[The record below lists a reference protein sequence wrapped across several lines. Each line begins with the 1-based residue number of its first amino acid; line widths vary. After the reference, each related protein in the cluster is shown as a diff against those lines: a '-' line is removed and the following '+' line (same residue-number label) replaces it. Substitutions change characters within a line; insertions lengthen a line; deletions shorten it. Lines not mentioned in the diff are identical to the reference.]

1 VQHPE
6 HAKPKLLVIDDHPMV
21 REGLRSMLSGEIEAW
36 AEAGTWEEA
45 LLQLRELQPD
55 LVLLDIQLPDLDG
68 LSILRRIKAL
78 SPITSVLVVTM
89 HDNPGYVRQAVRL
102 GAAGYVLKGI
112 TRRELLAAVRAV
124 CEGES
129 VIEPS
134 ILRRVLNEVAVQPEP
149 PPAPGDAPEPLTPV
163 EREVLTLLSRGFTN
177 KEIAQQLRCSVGT
190 AKKYVQRILE
200 KLHVS
205 DRTQAAVEAV
215 RRGLIDEA
223 RPRPSD
229 KS

>member
-1 VQHPE
+1 MQNPE
-6 HAKPKLLVIDDHPMV
+6 HAKPKVLVIDDHPMV
-21 REGLRSMLSGEIEAW
+21 REGLRSMLTGEVEAW

-45 LLQLRELQPD
+45 LRQLRELESD

-78 SPITSVLVVTM
+78 SPTTSVLVVTM

-134 ILRRVLNEVAVQPEP
+134 ILRRVLNEVAVQPET
-149 PPAPGDAPEPLTPV
+149 PPALGDVPEPLTPV
-163 EREVLTLLSRGFTN
+163 EREVLALLSRGFTN
-177 KEIAQQLRCSVGT
+177 KETAQQLRCSVGT
-190 AKKYVQRILE
+190 VKKYVQRILE

-215 RRGLIDEA
+215 RRRLIDETHL
-223 RPRPSD
+223 RPSD

>member
-1 VQHPE
+1 VQNPE
-6 HAKPKLLVIDDHPMV
+6 HAKPKVLVIDDHPMV
-21 REGLRSMLSGEIEAW
+21 REGLKSMLTGEIEAW
-36 AEAGTWEEA
+36 AEAGTWDEA
-45 LLQLRELQPD
+45 LRKLRELEPD

-68 LSILRRIKAL
+68 LTILRRIKVL

-89 HDNPGYVRQAVRL
+89 HDNPGYVRQAVSL

-134 ILRRVLNEVAVQPEP
+134 ILRRVLSEVAVQPEP
-149 PPAPGDAPEPLTPV
+149 PPALGDAPEPLTLL
-163 EREVLTLLSRGFTN
+163 EREALALLSRGFTN
-177 KEIAQQLRCSVGT
+177 KETAQQLRCSVGT
-190 AKKYVQRILE
+190 VKKYVQRILE

-215 RRGLIDEA
+215 RRRLIDETHL
-223 RPRPSD
+223 RPSD

>member
-1 VQHPE
+1 VQNPE
-6 HAKPKLLVIDDHPMV
+6 HARPKVLVIDDHPMV
-21 REGLRSMLSGEIEAW
+21 REGLRSMLTGEIAAW
-36 AEAGTWEEA
+36 AEAGTWDEA
-45 LLQLRELQPD
+45 LRKWRELEPD
-55 LVLLDIQLPDLDG
+55 LVLLDIELPDLDG
-68 LSILRRIKAL
+68 LTILRRIKVL
-78 SPITSVLVVTM
+78 SPTTSVLMVTM

-134 ILRRVLNEVAVQPEP
+134 LLRRVLSEVAVQPELP
-149 PPAPGDAPEPLTPV
+149 PVLGDAPEPLTPL

-177 KEIAQQLRCSVGT
+177 KEIAHHLRCSVGT
-190 AKKYVQRILE
+190 AKKYVQHLLG

-215 RRGLIDEA
+215 RRGLIDET